1 MDVYDPNSKSKQ
13 LGEQIGAGGQGN
25 VYLVVTDPQESNKVV
40 KIFHQD
46 KLKQRG
52 EEFRE
57 KIEAQITMKE
67 IAKYP
72 NIAWPR
78 ILVFNKEKQCI
89 GYAMKKVEGIPLTKL
104 AHAKLYEKYFTDLDR
119 SKIVKMLLKLLD
131 MVEFLHENNV
141 YIGDLN
147 LENILC
153 NPTTFEPYLIDAD
166 SYQIKKDSKIYHC
179 PVGRPEMTPVEH
191 HGKDF
196 REVTRTVESDLFSLA
211 IIMFQC
217 LMLGRHPYDNIG
229 GGNPVE
235 NLRNGSFPYGKGGVR
250 PGYEGAIPKGDWYN
264 IWSHLT
270 YNVKTLFIQ
279 TLKDGVN
286 QPSHRASIREWRD
299 ALEKYFYAM
308 ERGYNAKEM
317 KPKEAKQSQDSE

>member
-1 MDVYDPNSKSKQ
+1 MDIYDGTGKSRQ
-13 LGEQIGAGGQGN
+13 LGEKIGGGGQGD
-25 VYLVVTDPQESNKVV
+25 VYLVHDEPNKVV

-46 KLKQRG
+46 KLNQKG

-57 KIEAQITMKE
+57 KIEAQKEMKE
-67 IAKYP
+67 IANHS

-78 ILVFNKEKQCI
+78 ILVFNKEAQCI
-89 GYAMKKVEGIPLTKL
+89 GYAMKKVEGIALTKL
-104 AHAKLYEKYFTDLDR
+104 AHPMLYQKHFTDLDR
-119 SKIVKMLLKLLD
+119 IQIVKMLLKLLNIIN
-131 MVEFLHENNV
+131 FLHKNNV

-147 LENILC
+147 LENIIC
-153 NPTTFEPYLIDAD
+153 NPKTFEPYLIDAD
-166 SYQIKKDSKIYHC
+166 SYQIQKGNKIYYC
-179 PVGRPEMTPVEH
+179 PVGRPEMTPIEH

-196 REVTRTVESDLFSLA
+196 REITRTVESDIFSLA

-229 GGNPVE
+229 GGNPIE

-270 YNVKTLFIQ
+270 YKVKGLFIQ

-286 QPSHRASIREWRD
+286 QPSQRASIPDWQD
-299 ALEKYFYAM
+299 ALETYLYVM
-308 ERGYNAKEM
+308 DRGSHTKEM
-317 KPKEAKQSQDSE
+317 RPKEAKQSQNDE